1 MIKTKYHIYLDE
13 KEYRQVMESLVNLRN
28 NLITQGKYTD
38 LADEVLC
45 KLINAKK
52 KKIKIKYV

>member
-1 MIKTKYHIYLDE
+1 MRKTKYHLYLDE
-13 KEYRQVMESLVNLRN
+13 NEYKQVMESLVNLRN
-28 NLITQGKYTD
+28 NLIAQGKYTD